1 MHVAEE
7 SQDKCTVAQYCAVN
21 PIPSLRAEDWI
32 VSPKFQE
39 VLM

>member
-1 MHVAEE
+1 MHFTEE
-7 SQDKCTVAQYCAVN
+7 SQDKCTAAQYCAVN
-21 PIPSLRAEDWI
+21 PIRSLRVEDWI